1 MESLRNRIDQ
11 FCEGLETYDYC
22 GNYGSYDD
30 YGNGDGSASG
40 EGFDDCSGFCFG
52 YGSGSGDGCGF
63 GGGSGFGDGF
73 GDCSGRGSADG
84 FCDGFGYNC
93 RWKISQINNVP
104 TKNIDYVLTA
114 ITAVRGNV
122 AKGFIVHKDLS
133 LEPCFIVK
141 QDGYF
146 AHGKTLRKALDA
158 LRNKIFESMP
168 EEDRIRSFVESHE
181 LDQEYANRDFFEW
194 HKKLTGSCEAG
205 RMAFVRD
212 HQIDLDGKMTTR
224 EFLELT
230 KDSFGSNIIKK
241 VEINYK

>member
-1 MESLRNRIDQ
+1 MESVRNRIDQ
-11 FCEGLETYDYC
+11 FCKERETYCD
-22 GNYGSYDD
+22 
-30 YGNGDGSASG
+30 
-40 EGFDDCSGFCFG
+40 G
-52 YGSGSGDGCGF
+52 YGSGDSYSDGYSDGYGCGESYGYSDGYGYGCGEGEGYGCSDGYGDG
-63 GGGSGFGDGF
+63 
-73 GDCSGRGSADG
+73 A
-84 FCDGFGYNC
+84 GYSFDYTF
-93 RWKISQINNVP
+93 KISQINNIL
-104 TKNIDYVLTA
+104 TKNIDDVLTA
-114 ITAVRGNV
+114 ITAVQGNI
-122 AKGFIVHKDLS
+122 AKGFIVGIDLS
-133 LEPCFIVK
+133 FQPCFIVK
-141 QDGYF
+141 QDRYF
-146 AHGKTLRKALDA
+146 AHGKTLKKALEA
-158 LRNKIFESMP
+158 LKDKIFESMP